1 MRMNKTIGLIC
12 VLAMAAAS
20 NAALVHHWA
29 LDEPSLT
36 WNGSGWT
43 GVQESV
49 SSTVGDLWGY
59 TSSTDDLTQ
68 TGLGVLGNA
77 GPLGGSDF
85 AYDFAVDTGISGVA
99 TNVSTALPATGDFT
113 LLAWIKTDNAHSAQG
128 HVFSNNNAQAG
139 RANLFLQNKKALF
152 WAQGFTD
159 GPIVSTS
166 DVDDGIWHLLG
177 IARSSGTFYLSVDGE
192 VQDSF
197 DGPSVSIDQGTMW
210 MMGRQ
215 RSYTGNY
222 EGLVG
227 DVQVYN
233 EALADYVPEPAT
245 LVLLGLGGLCLRRR
259 RHA

>member
-12 VLAMAAAS
+12 ILAMAAAS

-99 TNVSTALPATGDFT
+99 TNVTTALPATGDFT

-139 RANLFLQNKKALF
+139 RANLFLQNRRPFFGPRAL
-152 WAQGFTD
+152 
-159 GPIVSTS
+159 PM
-166 DVDDGIWHLLG
+166 
-177 IARSSGTFYLSVDGE
+177 ARSPPPRLSIMNLAFNR
-192 VQDSF
+192 SR
-197 DGPSVSIDQGTMW
+197 SV
-210 MMGRQ
+210 
-215 RSYTGNY
+215 
-222 EGLVG
+222 
-227 DVQVYN
+227 
-233 EALADYVPEPAT
+233 PAARFISPWT
-245 LVLLGLGGLCLRRR
+245 ER
-259 RHA
+259 

>member
-1 MRMNKTIGLIC
+1 MKARKTVVFLC
-12 VLAMAAAS
+12 VLGMVAAA
-20 NAALVHHWA
+20 NATLIHHWA
-29 LDEPSLT
+29 LDETSLT
-36 WNGSGWT
+36 FDGSTWS
-43 GVQESV
+43 GVQDST
-49 SSTVGDLWGY
+49 SSTAGNLWGY
-59 TSSTDDLTQ
+59 ASGDDLTQ

-85 AYDFAVDTGISGVA
+85 AYDFAVDSGTSGVA
-99 TNVSTALPATGDFT
+99 TNISTALPATGDFT
-113 LLAWIKTDNAHSAQG
+113 LLAWIQTTNPQTSQG
-128 HVFSNNNAQAG
+128 HVFSNNNAQTG
-139 RANLFLQNKKALF
+139 RANLFVQNKKALF

-159 GPIVSTS
+159 GAISSTS

-177 IARSSGTFYLSVDGE
+177 VARSSGTFYLSVDGE

-210 MMGRQ
+210 MIGRQ
-215 RSYTGNY
+215 RSYAGNY

-227 DVQVYN
+227 DVQVYD

-245 LVLLGLGGLCLRRR
+245 LAMLGLGGLCLRRR